1 MSKKNF
7 RDAVKKAGNMLW
19 RSFPLVFGTVLLI
32 SLITILI
39 PNGFYIKVFT
49 GNIWFDSFLGSLV
62 GSISAGNP
70 IISYILG
77 GEFLKEGISLIAV
90 TAFLVSWVTVGIIQL
105 PAESY
110 LLGKRFALI
119 RNLLSFISAIIVA
132 ILTVIILEVFL

>member
-1 MSKKNF
+1 
-7 RDAVKKAGNMLW
+7 MLW

-77 GEFLKEGISLIAV
+77 GEF
-90 TAFLVSWVTVGIIQL
+90 F
-105 PAESY
+105 
-110 LLGKRFALI
+110 KR
-119 RNLLSFISAIIVA
+119 RN
-132 ILTVIILEVFL
+132 